1 MAEVWEGRER
11 GPRDLLPA
19 VHRGDLPG
27 TVCVYGREGEMGGVL
42 DCAGRGTPYKGKGAH
57 VCLVVYTVEPLYSGH
72 LWDPVGCPV

>member
-27 TVCVYGREGEMGGVL
+27 TVCVYERREEMSGVHDYEGRRHLTKVNVHTFALLYM
-42 DCAGRGTPYKGKGAH
+42 RGTS
-57 VCLVVYTVEPLYSGH
+57 L
-72 LWDPVGCPV
+72 

>member
-27 TVCVYGREGEMGGVL
+27 TVCVYGRGGEMGGIL
-42 DCAGRGTPYKGKGAH
+42 DCAGRGTPYKGKCAH
-57 VCLVVYTVEPLYSGH
+57 SPCCTYSGTSI
-72 LWDPVGCPV
+72 

>member
-42 DCAGRGTPYKGKGAH
+42 DCAGRGTPYKGKCAYSL
-57 VCLVVYTVEPLYSGH
+57 CCIYSGTSI
-72 LWDPVGCPV
+72 